1 VSSLC
6 MLRNGPAREAQSMLG
21 ESIVQTAVT
30 PLIDSLG
37 VEEKVGGKDYR
48 RI

>member
-1 VSSLC
+1 MPV
-6 MLRNGPAREAQSMLG
+6 ET
-21 ESIVQTAVT
+21 IVQTAVT

-37 VEEKVGGKDYR
+37 MEEKVGGKDYR